1 MNTKTLSTTV
11 ALAAAALFL
20 AACEKDTS
28 STKDPGSDAAGT
40 ESDASGDTKASG
52 DAKMGDA
59 SAKTMKCFGVNACS
73 GQSAC
78 DVPDGR
84 VAAGSKGHACAGQNE
99 CAKKGWILL
108 TAAECTDKGGEPV

>member
-1 MNTKTLSTTV
+1 MTTATTTL

-20 AACEKDTS
+20 GACEKDTS

-40 ESDASGDTKASG
+40 EAAPAGDVASGK
-52 DAKMGDA
+52 KI
-59 SAKTMKCFGVNACS
+59 KCFGVNACS
-73 GQSAC
+73 GQAQC

-99 CAKKGWILL
+99 CAKKGWIQL
-108 TAAECTDKGGEPV
+108 TASECTSQGGEPL

>member
-1 MNTKTLSTTV
+1 MNTKPLSTTL

-20 AACEKDTS
+20 GACEKDTS
-28 STKDPGSDAAGT
+28 ATKDPGSDAAGT
-40 ESDASGDTKASG
+40 ESDAS
-52 DAKMGDA
+52 AKPDGDA
-59 SAKTMKCFGVNACS
+59 SASAKKIKCFGVNACS

-108 TAAECTDKGGEPV
+108 TAAACTEQGGEPV

>member
-1 MNTKTLSTTV
+1 MDTKALSTSL

-20 AACEKDTS
+20 GACEKDTS
-28 STKDPGSDAAGT
+28 GTKDPGSDAAGT
-40 ESDASGDTKASG
+40 ETDAAAKPDATASTK
-52 DAKMGDA
+52 K
-59 SAKTMKCFGVNACS
+59 MKCFGVNACS

-84 VAAGSKGHACAGQNE
+84 VAPGSKGHACAGQNE

-108 TAAECTDKGGEPV
+108 TADECSKQGGEPV

>member
-1 MNTKTLSTTV
+1 MDTKALTSTL

-20 AACEKDTS
+20 GACEKDTS

-40 ESDASGDTKASG
+40 EADGA
-52 DAKMGDA
+52 AKPEA
-59 SAKTMKCFGVNACS
+59 KAKTMKCFGINACT

-99 CAKKGWILL
+99 CAKKGWVLL
-108 TAAECTDKGGEPV
+108 TADECTSKGGEKL